1 MIQELHAAWRARR
14 ALIVGGTDA
23 MTLFMQALLSELG
36 AKTARLVPSAGAETL
51 HRSLTEGRVSAI
63 IVPCMRALCDGSAEK
78 QLSAL
83 SALLG
88 EAREAGVPLCILMSD
103 DSVYRAEGRPWSAQE
118 CDPIGGETPQGLIQS
133 LLDLYACGVSR
144 GLCGDAVSVQC
155 IRHLPCL
162 GCGHP
167 AVMQYSAWCRA
178 CETGDT
184 LCVQHPSMQGV
195 FIHPLD
201 ACCGALLLGAR
212 FFLGDTNCT
221 GPFNLGACSENL
233 VPNRTAALRFTHR
246 HDMDRPIRETQPPNT
261 AILPLPDGAKARL
274 LCGARCFIPGAEAL
288 DQFFSLHV
296 AEKEGFDARSK
307 EITRQTQGYLVQ
319 LLNN

>member
-1 MIQELHAAWRARR
+1 MIQELHATWRARR

-23 MTLFMQALLSELG
+23 MTLFMQALLGELG
-36 AKTARLVPSAGAETL
+36 AKTARLVPSAGVETL

-63 IVPCMRALCDGSAEK
+63 IVPCMRALCGGGAEK

-83 SALLG
+83 STLLV

-103 DSVYRAEGRPWSAQE
+103 DSVYRAEGRPWNAQE
-118 CDPIGGETPQGLIQS
+118 NDPIGGETPQGLIQS
-133 LLDLYACGVSR
+133 ILDLYACGVSR

-162 GCGHP
+162 GGGHP
-167 AVMQYSAWCRA
+167 AVRQYSAWCRA
-178 CETGDT
+178 GETSDA

-212 FFLGDTNCT
+212 FFLGDTGCT

-246 HDMDRPIRETQPPNT
+246 HCMDRPIHETQPPN
-261 AILPLPDGAKARL
+261 ASILPLPDGAKARL
-274 LCGARCFIPGAEAL
+274 LCGARCFLSGEEAL
-288 DQFFSLHV
+288 DQLLSLCF

-307 EITRQTQGYLVQ
+307 EIAKQTQGYLKK
-319 LLNN
+319 LT